1 MLNLYT
7 IYKAYA
13 QRVLRNPDNLELRDI
28 KESMKY
34 LITQSI
40 EGKLTI
46 DEQLDC
52 AMRIGIIESQQ
63 KNFRKFYY
71 NELQDALVNGRYEIE
86 IPYQV
91 SNRWKESEDSKGFI
105 YLATSELRE
114 NQVKLGSTTIP
125 IWRREAAYQKR
136 WGYEIS
142 IDWKIWT
149 NQPLAKEHIIKSR
162 IKENLVS
169 GLTNGESNEWYY
181 GDLTDFTQIIIEEC

>member
-13 QRVLRNPDNLELRDI
+13 QRALRNPDNLELRDI

-114 NQVKLGSTTIP
+114 NQVKLGATTIP

>member
-13 QRVLRNPDNLELRDI
+13 QRVLRNPDNSELRDI
-28 KESMKY
+28 KEIMKY
-34 LITQSI
+34 LIIQSL
-40 EGKLTI
+40 EGKFTI

-52 AMRIGIIESQQ
+52 ATKIGIIESNQ
-63 KNFRKFYY
+63 KNFKKAYY
-71 NELQDALVNGRYEIE
+71 LELQDALIDGTYVIE

-91 SNRWKESEDSKGFI
+91 INRWSESENSWGYI
-105 YLATSELRE
+105 YLATSEYRE
-114 NQVKLGSTTIP
+114 NQVKLGATTIP

-149 NQPLAKEHIIKSR
+149 NQPLAKEHTIKSR
-162 IKENLVS
+162 IRENLVS

>member
-13 QRVLRNPDNLELRDI
+13 QRELRNPDNLELRDI

-114 NQVKLGSTTIP
+114 NQVKLGATTIP